1 MIEPLPALLD
11 LLLMSVVA
19 PRLAAAMVVAVKE
32 EMRSR
37 VVEVA
42 VAVAVRWGDGRAQL
56 LLPLV
61 SARLL
66 ALRRRA

>member
-32 EMRSR
+32 EMRSQ

-42 VAVAVRWGDGRAQL
+42 VAVAVRWGDGRVQL

-66 ALRRRA
+66 ALRPRA

>member
-32 EMRSR
+32 EMRSQ
-37 VVEVA
+37 VVE